1 MSTGAGTGTGTGSST
16 AAYAEDF
23 GALAD
28 GSPVRRWT
36 LERDGV
42 RVRVLTYGAIVQSVE
57 VPGRDGVRGAVALGL
72 PEVAGYEEFPAPYF
86 GAVVGRYANRIGGA
100 SFVLDGRTHRLTP
113 NEGRVHLHGGLRGFD
128 KRVWEAEAVPGG
140 VRMSLVA
147 EDGEEGYPGR
157 LDFSV
162 TYTLEPGG
170 ALRIGY
176 RAVTDAPTVLN
187 PTSHLYWNLAGA
199 LSGSAL
205 GQELRIA
212 AGHFT
217 PVDADAVPTGELAPV
232 AGTRF
237 DFRRGRAVEAGYDQN
252 FVLDGDGGGGGDG
265 NAGGFA
271 AELYDPGTGRVL
283 TVRTTEPGL
292 QLYTADH
299 FDGRPFVPCAGIA
312 LETQHFPDSPNRPEF
327 PSTVL
332 RPGEEFTSR
341 TEYAF
346 SVR

>member
-1 MSTGAGTGTGTGSST
+1 MTTSTGT
-16 AAYAEDF
+16 ATYTEDF

-42 RVRVLTYGAIVQSVE
+42 RVRVLTYGAIVQSVQA
-57 VPGRDGVRGAVALGL
+57 PGRDGSRAAVALGL
-72 PEVAGYEEFPAPYF
+72 PDVAGYEKFPAPYF

-113 NEGRVHLHGGLRGFD
+113 NEGGTHLHGGARGFD
-128 KRVWEAEAVPGG
+128 KRVWDAVAVPDG
-140 VRMSLVA
+140 VRLSLVSA
-147 EDGEEGYPGR
+147 DGDEGYPGR

-170 ALRIGY
+170 TLRLDY

-199 LSGSAL
+199 DSGSAL
-205 GQELRIA
+205 GQQLRIA
-212 AGHFT
+212 AREVT
-217 PVDADAVPTGELAPV
+217 PVDAASVPTGELLPV
-232 AGTRF
+232 TGTRF
-237 DFRRGRAVEAGYDQN
+237 DFRGMRAVGAGYDQN
-252 FVLDGDGGGGGDG
+252 FVLEEGTKAAD
-265 NAGGFA
+265 AVA
-271 AELYDPGTGRVL
+271 AELYDAASGRVL

-299 FDGRPFVPCAGIA
+299 FDGRPFGPCAGIA

-327 PSTVL
+327 PPTVL
-332 RPGEEFTSR
+332 RPGEEFVSR

>member
-1 MSTGAGTGTGTGSST
+1 MTMTSGTDTDT
-16 AAYAEDF
+16 AVQTEDF

-28 GSPVRRWT
+28 GSPVHRWT

-57 VPGRDGVRGAVALGL
+57 APGRDGSRAPVALGL
-72 PEVAGYEEFPAPYF
+72 PEVGGYEEFPGPYF

-100 SFVLDGRTHRLTP
+100 SFVLDGRTHRLTA
-113 NEGRVHLHGGLRGFD
+113 NEGGNHLHGGARGFD
-128 KRVWEAEAVPGG
+128 KRVWDAVAVPDG
-140 VRMSLVA
+140 VQMSLVSP
-147 EDGEEGYPGR
+147 DGDEGYPGR

-162 TYTLEPGG
+162 TYTLGPGG
-170 ALRIGY
+170 ALLLDH
-176 RAVTDAPTVLN
+176 RAVADAPTVLN

-199 LSGSAL
+199 DSGSAL
-205 GQELRIA
+205 GQQLRIA

-217 PVDADAVPTGELAPV
+217 PVDAASVPTGEVIPV

-237 DFRRGRAVEAGYDQN
+237 DFRETRAVGAGYDQN
-252 FVLDGDGGGGGDG
+252 FVLEEGARGVD
-265 NAGGFA
+265 AVA
-271 AELYDPGTGRVL
+271 AELYDAWSGRVL

-299 FDGRPFVPCAGIA
+299 FDGRPYGPCAGIA

-327 PSTVL
+327 PSTAL
-332 RPGEEFTSR
+332 RPGEVFVSHTA
-341 TEYAF
+341 YAF

>member
-1 MSTGAGTGTGTGSST
+1 MTTSTDT
-16 AAYAEDF
+16 ATYTEDF

-28 GSPVRRWT
+28 GSPVGRWT

-57 VPGRDGVRGAVALGL
+57 APGRDGSSAPVALGL
-72 PEVAGYEEFPAPYF
+72 PDVAGYEEFPAPYF

-100 SFVLDGRTHRLTP
+100 SFVLDGRTHRLTA
-113 NEGRVHLHGGLRGFD
+113 NEGGTHLHGGARGFD
-128 KRVWEAEAVPGG
+128 KRVWDAEAVPGG
-140 VRMSLVA
+140 VRLSLVSA
-147 EDGEEGYPGR
+147 DGDEGYPGR

-162 TYTLEPGG
+162 TYTLGPGG
-170 ALRIGY
+170 ALRLAY

-199 LSGSAL
+199 GSGSAL
-205 GQELRIA
+205 GQQLRIA
-212 AGHFT
+212 AGQVT
-217 PVDADAVPTGELAPV
+217 PVDAVSVPTGELLPV

-237 DFRRGRAVEAGYDQN
+237 DFRAMRTVGAGRDQN
-252 FVLDGDGGGGGDG
+252 FVLAQGT
-265 NAGGFA
+265 AGAEPFGPVA
-271 AELYDPGTGRVL
+271 AELYDAWSGRLL

-299 FDGRPFVPCAGIA
+299 FDGRPFGPCAGIA

-332 RPGEEFTSR
+332 RPGEEFLSR

>member
-1 MSTGAGTGTGTGSST
+1 MTTSTETITRT
-16 AAYAEDF
+16 EDF

-42 RVRVLTYGAIVQSVE
+42 RVRVLTYGAIVQSVLA
-57 VPGRDGVRGAVALGL
+57 PGRDGSRAPVALGL
-72 PEVAGYEEFPAPYF
+72 ADVGGYEEFPGPYF

-100 SFVLDGRTHRLTP
+100 AFTLDGRTHRLTR
-113 NEGRVHLHGGLRGFD
+113 NEGGNHLHGGARGFD
-128 KRVWEAEAVPGG
+128 KRVWDAVAVPGG
-140 VRMSLVA
+140 VRMSLVS
-147 EDGEEGYPGR
+147 EDGDEGYPGR

-162 TYTLEPGG
+162 TYTLGPGG
-170 ALRIGY
+170 ALVLDH

-199 LSGSAL
+199 DSGSAL
-205 GQELRIA
+205 GQQLRIA
-212 AGHFT
+212 AERIT
-217 PVDADAVPTGELAPV
+217 PVDAASVPTGLLAPV

-237 DFRRGRAVEAGYDQN
+237 DFRRYRTVGAGYDQN
-252 FVLDGDGGGGGDG
+252 FVLDAAPADGV
-265 NAGGFA
+265 A
-271 AELYDPGTGRVL
+271 AELYDAGSGRVL

-299 FDGRPFVPCAGIA
+299 FDGRPFGPCAGIA

-332 RPGEEFTSR
+332 RPGEEFASR
-341 TEYAF
+341 TTYGF
-346 SVR
+346 GVR

>member
-1 MSTGAGTGTGTGSST
+1 MTTSADT
-16 AAYAEDF
+16 ATYADTTTYTEDF

-28 GSPVRRWT
+28 GSPVGRWT

-42 RVRVLTYGAIVQSVE
+42 RVRVLTYGAIVQSVQA
-57 VPGRDGVRGAVALGL
+57 PGRNGSSAPVALGL
-72 PEVAGYEEFPAPYF
+72 PDVAGYEEFPALYF

-113 NEGRVHLHGGLRGFD
+113 NEGGNHLHGGARGFD
-128 KRVWEAEAVPGG
+128 KRVWDAVAVPGG
-140 VRMSLVA
+140 VRLSLVSA
-147 EDGEEGYPGR
+147 DGDEGYPGR

-162 TYTLEPGG
+162 TYTLGPGG
-170 ALRIGY
+170 ALGLVY

-199 LSGSAL
+199 DSGSAL
-205 GQELRIA
+205 GQQLRIA
-212 AGHFT
+212 AGQVT
-217 PVDADAVPTGELAPV
+217 PADAASVPTGELRPV

-237 DFRRGRAVEAGYDQN
+237 DFRGMRAVGAGYDQN
-252 FVLDGDGGGGGDG
+252 FVLEEG
-265 NAGGFA
+265 AGEAEGVA
-271 AELYDPGTGRVL
+271 AELYDAASGRVL

-299 FDGRPFVPCAGIA
+299 FDGWPFGPCAGIA

-332 RPGEEFTSR
+332 RPGEEFVSR

>member
-1 MSTGAGTGTGTGSST
+1 MTMTSGTDT
-16 AAYAEDF
+16 AVQAEGF

-28 GSPVRRWT
+28 GTPVRRWT

-42 RVRVLTYGAIVQSVE
+42 RVRILTYGAIVQSVE
-57 VPGRDGVRGAVALGL
+57 APGRDGSRAPVALGL
-72 PEVAGYEEFPAPYF
+72 PDVGGYEEFPGPYF

-100 SFVLDGRTHRLTP
+100 SFVLDGRTHRLTA
-113 NEGRVHLHGGLRGFD
+113 NEGATHLHGGARGFD
-128 KRVWEAEAVPGG
+128 KRVWDAAAVPGG
-140 VRMSLVA
+140 VRMSLVSA
-147 EDGEEGYPGR
+147 DGDEGYPGR

-162 TYTLEPGG
+162 TYTLGQGG
-170 ALRIGY
+170 ALGLDY

-199 LSGSAL
+199 DSGSAL
-205 GQELRIA
+205 GQQLRVA
-212 AGHFT
+212 ARHFT
-217 PVDADAVPTGELAPV
+217 PVDGASVPTGEVLPV
-232 AGTRF
+232 AGTPF
-237 DFRRGRAVEAGYDQN
+237 DFRRTRAVGAGYDRN
-252 FVLDGDGGGGGDG
+252 LVLEEEARGGE
-265 NAGGFA
+265 AVA
-271 AELYDPGTGRVL
+271 AELYDAWSGRVL

-299 FDGRPFVPCAGIA
+299 FDGRPFGPCAGIA

-332 RPGEEFTSR
+332 RPGEEFASR
-341 TEYAF
+341 TVYAF

>member
-1 MSTGAGTGTGTGSST
+1 MTTSADT
-16 AAYAEDF
+16 ATYTEDF

-42 RVRVLTYGAIVQSVE
+42 RVRVLTYGAIVQSVLA
-57 VPGRDGVRGAVALGL
+57 PGRDGSRAPVALGL
-72 PEVAGYEEFPAPYF
+72 PDVAGYEKFPAPYF

-113 NEGRVHLHGGLRGFD
+113 NEGGIHLHGGVRGFD
-128 KRVWEAEAVPGG
+128 KRVWDAVAVPDG
-140 VRMSLVA
+140 VRLSLVSA
-147 EDGEEGYPGR
+147 DGDEGYPGR

-162 TYTLEPGG
+162 TYTLGPGG
-170 ALRIGY
+170 ALRLDY

-199 LSGSAL
+199 DSGSAL
-205 GQELRIA
+205 GQQLRIA
-212 AGHFT
+212 AGRVT
-217 PVDADAVPTGELAPV
+217 PVDAASVPTGELAPV

-237 DFRRGRAVEAGYDQN
+237 DFRGMRAVGAGYDQN
-252 FVLDGDGGGGGDG
+252 FVLEEGDGV
-265 NAGGFA
+265 A
-271 AELYDPGTGRVL
+271 AELYDAASGRVL

-299 FDGRPFVPCAGIA
+299 FDGRPFGPCAGIA

-332 RPGEEFTSR
+332 RPGEEFVSR

>member
-1 MSTGAGTGTGTGSST
+1 MTMTSGTDTDT
-16 AAYAEDF
+16 AVQTEDF

-28 GSPVRRWT
+28 GSPVHRWT

-57 VPGRDGVRGAVALGL
+57 APGRDGSRAPVALGL
-72 PEVAGYEEFPAPYF
+72 PEVGGYEEFPGPYF

-100 SFVLDGRTHRLTP
+100 SFVLDGRTHRLTA
-113 NEGRVHLHGGLRGFD
+113 NEGGNHLHGGARGFD
-128 KRVWEAEAVPGG
+128 KQVWDAVAVPGG
-140 VRMSLVA
+140 VRMSLVSP
-147 EDGEEGYPGR
+147 DGDEGYPGR

-162 TYTLEPGG
+162 TYTLGPGG
-170 ALRIGY
+170 ALLLDH
-176 RAVTDAPTVLN
+176 RAVADAPTVLN

-199 LSGSAL
+199 DSGSAL
-205 GQELRIA
+205 GQQLRIA

-217 PVDADAVPTGELAPV
+217 PVDAASVPTGEVIPV

-237 DFRRGRAVEAGYDQN
+237 DFRETRAVGAGYDQN
-252 FVLDGDGGGGGDG
+252 FVLEEGARGVD
-265 NAGGFA
+265 AVA
-271 AELYDPGTGRVL
+271 AELYDAWSGRVL

-299 FDGRPFVPCAGIA
+299 FDGRPYGPCAGIA

-332 RPGEEFTSR
+332 RPGEVFVSHTA
-341 TEYAF
+341 YAF

>member
-1 MSTGAGTGTGTGSST
+1 MTSGTDT
-16 AAYAEDF
+16 AVQAEGF

-28 GSPVRRWT
+28 GTPVRRWT

-42 RVRVLTYGAIVQSVE
+42 RVRILTYGAIVQSVE
-57 VPGRDGVRGAVALGL
+57 APGRDGSRAPVALGL
-72 PEVAGYEEFPAPYF
+72 PDVGGYEEFPGPYF

-100 SFVLDGRTHRLTP
+100 SFVLDGRTHRLTA
-113 NEGRVHLHGGLRGFD
+113 NEGATHLHGGARGFD
-128 KRVWEAEAVPGG
+128 KRVWDAAAVPGG
-140 VRMSLVA
+140 VRMSLVSA
-147 EDGEEGYPGR
+147 DGDEGYPGR

-162 TYTLEPGG
+162 TYTLGQGG
-170 ALRIGY
+170 ALGLDY

-199 LSGSAL
+199 DSGSAL
-205 GQELRIA
+205 GQQLRVA
-212 AGHFT
+212 ARHFT
-217 PVDADAVPTGELAPV
+217 PVDGASVPTGEVLPV
-232 AGTRF
+232 AGTPF
-237 DFRRGRAVEAGYDQN
+237 DFRRTRAVGAGYDRN
-252 FVLDGDGGGGGDG
+252 LVLEEEARGGE
-265 NAGGFA
+265 AVA
-271 AELYDPGTGRVL
+271 AELYDAWSGRVL

-299 FDGRPFVPCAGIA
+299 FDGRPFGPCAGIA

-332 RPGEEFTSR
+332 RPGEEFASR
-341 TEYAF
+341 TVYAF

>member
-1 MSTGAGTGTGTGSST
+1 MTTGRTAGTVTYT
-16 AAYAEDF
+16 EDF
-23 GALAD
+23 GVLAD
-28 GSPVRRWT
+28 GSPVHRWT

-42 RVRVLTYGAIVQSVE
+42 RVRILTYGATVQSVE
-57 VPGRDGVRGAVALGL
+57 APGRNGSRAPVALGL
-72 PEVAGYEEFPAPYF
+72 PEVGGYEEFPGPYF

-100 SFVLDGRTHRLTP
+100 AFVLDGRTHRLTA
-113 NEGRVHLHGGLRGFD
+113 NEGGNHLHGGVRGFD
-128 KRVWEAEAVPGG
+128 KRVWDAVAVPGG
-140 VRMSLVA
+140 VRMSLVSA
-147 EDGEEGYPGR
+147 DGDEGYPGR

-162 TYTLEPGG
+162 TYTLGPGG
-170 ALRIGY
+170 ALSLDH
-176 RAVTDAPTVLN
+176 RAETDAPTVLN

-199 LSGSAL
+199 DSGSAL
-205 GQELRIA
+205 GQQLRIA

-217 PVDADAVPTGELAPV
+217 PVDAASVPTGEVTPV

-237 DFRRGRAVEAGYDQN
+237 DFRERRAVGAGYDQN
-252 FVLDGDGGGGGDG
+252 FVLEEGARGVD
-265 NAGGFA
+265 AVA
-271 AELYDPGTGRVL
+271 AELYDAWSGRVL

-299 FDGRPFVPCAGIA
+299 FDGRPYGPCAGIA

-332 RPGEEFTSR
+332 RPGEVFVSHTA
-341 TEYAF
+341 YAF

>member
-1 MSTGAGTGTGTGSST
+1 MTTSADT
-16 AAYAEDF
+16 ATYTEDF

-57 VPGRDGVRGAVALGL
+57 APGRDGSRDPVALGL

-100 SFVLDGRTHRLTP
+100 SFVLDGRTHRLTA
-113 NEGRVHLHGGLRGFD
+113 NEGGTHLHGGARGFD
-128 KRVWEAEAVPGG
+128 KRVWDAAAVPDG
-140 VRMSLVA
+140 VRLSLVS

-162 TYTLEPGG
+162 TYTLGPGG
-170 ALRIGY
+170 ALRIDY

-199 LSGSAL
+199 DSGSAL
-205 GQELRIA
+205 GQQLRIA
-212 AGHFT
+212 AGHIT
-217 PVDADAVPTGELAPV
+217 PVDAASVPTGAFAPV

-237 DFRRGRAVEAGYDQN
+237 DFRGTRAVGAGYDHN
-252 FVLDGDGGGGGDG
+252 FVLDEG
-265 NAGGFA
+265 AGAAEGVA
-271 AELYDPGTGRVL
+271 AELYDAWSGRVL
-283 TVRTTEPGL
+283 TVTTTEPGL

-299 FDGRPFVPCAGIA
+299 FDGRPFGPCAGIA

-332 RPGEEFTSR
+332 RPGEEFVSR

>member
-1 MSTGAGTGTGTGSST
+1 M
-16 AAYAEDF
+16 
-23 GALAD
+23 
-28 GSPVRRWT
+28 
-36 LERDGV
+36 
-42 RVRVLTYGAIVQSVE
+42 
-57 VPGRDGVRGAVALGL
+57 
-72 PEVAGYEEFPAPYF
+72 
-86 GAVVGRYANRIGGA
+86 VGRYANRIGGA

-113 NEGRVHLHGGLRGFD
+113 NEGGTHLHGGARGFD
-128 KRVWEAEAVPGG
+128 KRVWDAVAVPDG
-140 VRMSLVA
+140 VRLSLVSA
-147 EDGEEGYPGR
+147 DGDEGYPGR

-170 ALRIGY
+170 TLRLDY

-199 LSGSAL
+199 DSGSAL
-205 GQELRIA
+205 GQQLRITA
-212 AGHFT
+212 REVT
-217 PVDADAVPTGELAPV
+217 PVDAASVPTGELLPV

-237 DFRRGRAVEAGYDQN
+237 DFRGMRAVGAGYDQN
-252 FVLDGDGGGGGDG
+252 FVLEEGT
-265 NAGGFA
+265 ASAAAVA
-271 AELYDPGTGRVL
+271 AELYDAASGRVL

-299 FDGRPFVPCAGIA
+299 FDGQPFGSCAGIA

-332 RPGEEFTSR
+332 RPGEEFVSR

>member
-1 MSTGAGTGTGTGSST
+1 MTMTSGTDTDT
-16 AAYAEDF
+16 AVQAEDF

-28 GSPVRRWT
+28 GTPVRRWT

-42 RVRVLTYGAIVQSVE
+42 RVRILTYGAIVQSVE
-57 VPGRDGVRGAVALGL
+57 APGRDGSRAPVALGL
-72 PEVAGYEEFPAPYF
+72 PDVGGYEEFPGPYF

-100 SFVLDGRTHRLTP
+100 SFELDGRTHRLTA
-113 NEGRVHLHGGLRGFD
+113 NEGGTHLHGGARGFD
-128 KRVWEAEAVPGG
+128 KRVWDAVAVPGG
-140 VRMSLVA
+140 VRMSLVSA
-147 EDGEEGYPGR
+147 DGDEGYPGR

-170 ALRIGY
+170 ALVLGY

-199 LSGSAL
+199 DSGSAL
-205 GQELRIA
+205 GQQLRIA
-212 AGHFT
+212 AGYFT
-217 PVDADAVPTGELAPV
+217 PVDGASVPTGEVAPV

-237 DFRRGRAVEAGYDQN
+237 DFRRTRAVGAGYDQN
-252 FVLDGDGGGGGDG
+252 LVLDEGARGGD
-265 NAGGFA
+265 AVA
-271 AELYDPGTGRVL
+271 AELYDAWSGRVL

-299 FDGRPFVPCAGIA
+299 FDGRPFGPCAGIA
-312 LETQHFPDSPNRPEF
+312 LETQHFPDSPNRPKF

-332 RPGEEFTSR
+332 RPGEEFASR
-341 TEYAF
+341 TVYAF

>member
-1 MSTGAGTGTGTGSST
+1 MTTSADT
-16 AAYAEDF
+16 ATYTEDL

-28 GSPVRRWT
+28 GSRVRRWT

-57 VPGRDGVRGAVALGL
+57 VPGRDGSRVPVALGL
-72 PEVAGYEEFPAPYF
+72 PDVAGYEEFPAPYF

-100 SFVLDGRTHRLTP
+100 SFVLDGRTYRLTP
-113 NEGRVHLHGGLRGFD
+113 NEGGTHLHGGARGFD
-128 KRVWEAEAVPGG
+128 KRVWDAVAVPDG
-140 VRMSLVA
+140 VRLSLVSA
-147 EDGEEGYPGR
+147 DGDEGYPGR

-162 TYTLEPGG
+162 TYTLGPGG
-170 ALRIGY
+170 ALRLGY

-199 LSGSAL
+199 DSGSAL
-205 GQELRIA
+205 GQQLRIA
-212 AGHFT
+212 AEHVT
-217 PVDADAVPTGELAPV
+217 RVDAASVPTGELLPV

-237 DFRRGRAVEAGYDQN
+237 DFRGMRAVGAGYDQN
-252 FVLDGDGGGGGDG
+252 FVLEEMEEGAEE
-265 NAGGFA
+265 AGGVV
-271 AELYDPGTGRVL
+271 AELYDAASGRVL

-299 FDGRPFVPCAGIA
+299 FDGRPFGPCAGIA

-332 RPGEEFTSR
+332 RPGEEFVSR

>member
-1 MSTGAGTGTGTGSST
+1 MTTSADT
-16 AAYAEDF
+16 ATYTEDF
-23 GALAD
+23 GVLAD

-42 RVRVLTYGAIVQSVE
+42 RVRILTYGAIVQSVE
-57 VPGRDGVRGAVALGL
+57 TPGRDGSRAPVALGL
-72 PEVAGYEEFPAPYF
+72 PEAAGYEEFPDPYF

-100 SFVLDGRTHRLTP
+100 SFVLDGSTHRLTA
-113 NEGRVHLHGGLRGFD
+113 NEGGNHLHGGARGFD
-128 KRVWEAEAVPGG
+128 KRVWDAVAVPDG
-140 VRMSLVA
+140 VRMSLVSA
-147 EDGEEGYPGR
+147 DGEEGYPGR

-162 TYTLEPGG
+162 TYTLGPGG
-170 ALRIGY
+170 ALRLGY

-199 LSGSAL
+199 DSGSAL
-205 GQELRIA
+205 GQQLRIA
-212 AGHFT
+212 AGRIT
-217 PVDADAVPTGELAPV
+217 PVDAASVPTGAFAPV

-237 DFRRGRAVEAGYDQN
+237 DFREMRAVGSGYDQN
-252 FVLDGDGGGGGDG
+252 FVLDERAEGADGV
-265 NAGGFA
+265 A
-271 AELYDPGTGRVL
+271 AELYDAASGRVL
-283 TVRTTEPGL
+283 TVRTSEPGL

-299 FDGRPFVPCAGIA
+299 FDGRPFGPCAGIA

-332 RPGEEFTSR
+332 RPGKEFVSR
-341 TEYAF
+341 TAYAF

>member
-1 MSTGAGTGTGTGSST
+1 MTTSADT
-16 AAYAEDF
+16 ATRTEDF

-28 GSPVRRWT
+28 GSPVARWT

-57 VPGRDGVRGAVALGL
+57 APGRDGSRAPVALGL
-72 PEVAGYEEFPAPYF
+72 PDAGGYEEFPGPYF

-100 SFVLDGRTHRLTP
+100 SFVLDGTAHRLTA
-113 NEGRVHLHGGLRGFD
+113 NEGGTHLHGGARGFD
-128 KRVWEAEAVPGG
+128 KRVWDAVEVAGG
-140 VRMSLVA
+140 VRLSLVSA
-147 EDGEEGYPGR
+147 DGDEGYPGR

-162 TYTLEPGG
+162 TYTLGPGG
-170 ALRIGY
+170 ALRLEY

-199 LSGSAL
+199 DSGSAL
-205 GQELRIA
+205 GQQLRIA
-212 AGHFT
+212 AEHIT
-217 PVDADAVPTGELAPV
+217 PVDAASVPTGEVAPV

-237 DFRRGRAVEAGYDQN
+237 DFRRTRAVGAGYDHN
-252 FVLDGDGGGGGDG
+252 FVLTERTAADGGD
-265 NAGGFA
+265 AVA
-271 AELYDPGTGRVL
+271 AELYDAWSGRVL

-299 FDGRPFVPCAGIA
+299 FDGRPFGPCAGIA

-332 RPGEEFTSR
+332 RPGGEFVSR

>member
-1 MSTGAGTGTGTGSST
+1 MTIGTDTGTGTDAHT
-16 AAYAEDF
+16 DTTVRTEDA

-28 GSPVRRWT
+28 GSPVARWT

-42 RVRVLTYGAIVQSVE
+42 RVRILTYGAIVQSVE
-57 VPGRDGVRGAVALGL
+57 APGRDGSRAPVALGL

-100 SFVLDGRTHRLTP
+100 SFVLDGRTHRLTA
-113 NEGRVHLHGGLRGFD
+113 NEGATHLHGGARGFD
-128 KRVWEAEAVPGG
+128 KRVWDAVEAPGG
-140 VRMSLVA
+140 VRLRLVSA
-147 EDGEEGYPGR
+147 DGDEGYPGR

-162 TYTLEPGG
+162 TYTLGPGG
-170 ALRIGY
+170 ALRLAY

-187 PTSHLYWNLAGA
+187 PTNHLYWNLAGA
-199 LSGSAL
+199 DSGSAL
-205 GQELRIA
+205 GQQLRIA
-212 AGHFT
+212 ARHIT
-217 PVDADAVPTGELAPV
+217 PVDAASVPTGGVAPV

-237 DFRRGRAVEAGYDQN
+237 DFRSMRAVGTGYDHN
-252 FVLDGDGGGGGDG
+252 FVLEKGTEEGGADPV
-265 NAGGFA
+265 A
-271 AELYDPGTGRVL
+271 AELYDAWSGRVL

-299 FDGRPFVPCAGIA
+299 FDGRPFGPCAGIA

-332 RPGEEFTSR
+332 RPGEEFVSR

>member
-1 MSTGAGTGTGTGSST
+1 MTTSTGT
-16 AAYAEDF
+16 ATHTEDF

-42 RVRVLTYGAIVQSVE
+42 RVRVLTYGATVQSVE
-57 VPGRDGVRGAVALGL
+57 APGRDGSRAPVALGL
-72 PEVAGYEEFPAPYF
+72 PDVAGYEEFPAPYF

-113 NEGRVHLHGGLRGFD
+113 NEGGNHLHGGVRGFD
-128 KRVWEAEAVPGG
+128 KRVWDAVAVPDG
-140 VRMSLVA
+140 VRLSLVSA
-147 EDGEEGYPGR
+147 DEDEGYPGR

-162 TYTLEPGG
+162 TYTLGPGG
-170 ALRIGY
+170 ALRLAY

-199 LSGSAL
+199 DSGSAL
-205 GQELRIA
+205 GQQLRIA
-212 AGHFT
+212 AGRVT
-217 PVDADAVPTGELAPV
+217 RVDAASVPTGELLPV
-232 AGTRF
+232 AGTLF
-237 DFRRGRAVEAGYDQN
+237 DFREMRAVGAGYDQN
-252 FVLDGDGGGGGDG
+252 FVLAEGTEEAYGV
-265 NAGGFA
+265 A
-271 AELYDPGTGRVL
+271 AELYDAVSGRVL

-299 FDGRPFVPCAGIA
+299 FDGRPFGPCAGIA

-332 RPGEEFTSR
+332 RPGEEFVSR

>member
-1 MSTGAGTGTGTGSST
+1 MSMGTAT
-16 AAYAEDF
+16 ATYAEDF
-23 GALAD
+23 GTLAD

-42 RVRVLTYGAIVQSVE
+42 RVRVLTYGAIVQCVE

-100 SFVLDGRTHRLTP
+100 SFVLDGRTYRLTP
-113 NEGRVHLHGGLRGFD
+113 NEGRVHLHGGVRGFD
-128 KRVWEAEAVPGG
+128 KRVWAAEPVPGG
-140 VRMSLVA
+140 VRLSLVA

-157 LDFSV
+157 VDFSV
-162 TYTLEPGG
+162 TYTLGPGG

-217 PVDADAVPTGELAPV
+217 PVGPDAVPTGEYAPV

-252 FVLDGDGGGGGDG
+252 FVLDSDGDGDASPGGGR
-265 NAGGFA
+265 FA
-271 AELYDPGTGRVL
+271 AELYDAGSGRVL

-332 RPGEEFTSR
+332 RPGEEFVSR